1 MVWDVGFWRLEFGS
15 WSFGVWRLGFD
26 FGIHYVFFFRL
37 VCGFSFI
44 SLIVELVPNLGSYIG
59 YNTQVFSYVYI
70 FFLVVN

>member
-1 MVWDVGFWRLEFGS
+1 MWVFGVWSLGLGVLEFG
-15 WSFGVWRLGFD
+15 VWDL
-26 FGIHYVFFFRL
+26 ILVYIMFFFRL
-37 VCGFSFI
+37 VFGFSFI